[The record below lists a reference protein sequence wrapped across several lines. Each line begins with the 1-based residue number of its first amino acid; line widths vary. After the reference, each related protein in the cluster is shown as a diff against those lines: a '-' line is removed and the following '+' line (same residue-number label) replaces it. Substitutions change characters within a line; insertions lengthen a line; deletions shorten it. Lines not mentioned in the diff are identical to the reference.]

1 MSTMKQQCVSDLENE
16 RKNCSFD
23 KEELT
28 NIIDGGV
35 EKTQFRRRLGNYVE
49 IFRFDFFYS
58 EILIKKKAR

>member
-1 MSTMKQQCVSDLENE
+1 MSTMKQQCVSDLESE

-35 EKTQFRRRLGNYVE
+35 EKTQFRRRLGNYME